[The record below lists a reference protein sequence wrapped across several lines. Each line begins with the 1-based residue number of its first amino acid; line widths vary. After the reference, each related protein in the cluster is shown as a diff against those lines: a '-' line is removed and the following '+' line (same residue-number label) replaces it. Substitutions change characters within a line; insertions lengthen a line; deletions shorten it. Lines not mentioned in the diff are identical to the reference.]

1 MNELT
6 QAKELCATYLRLR
19 SNVRFCYFMDFIVVS
34 GVLTLLATVLWRAL
48 AEWKRTYFILCV
60 LVSVEVKLDVTS
72 R

>member
-19 SNVRFCYFMDFIVVS
+19 SNVRFCYFMDFIVV
-34 GVLTLLATVLWRAL
+34 LLAAALCRAL
-48 AEWKRTYFILCV
+48 AEWKRTHSVFCV
-60 LVSVEVKLDVTS
+60 LVSVGVKLDVTS